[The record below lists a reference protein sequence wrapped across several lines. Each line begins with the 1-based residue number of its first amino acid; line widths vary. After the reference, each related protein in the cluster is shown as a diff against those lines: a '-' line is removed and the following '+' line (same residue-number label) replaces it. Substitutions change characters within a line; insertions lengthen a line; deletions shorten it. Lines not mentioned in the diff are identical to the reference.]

1 MPQTACL
8 LIDDIPPNAIVMD
21 MVLEGEEEVS

>member
-1 MPQTACL
+1 MLQTACL

-21 MVLEGEEEVS
+21 MVLEGEEVS